1 MVFPKKTQKKHTTI
15 DITQDNIILMITNI
29 FLFLDWSSSVKV
41 IRLMNIIVIVT
52 DNFPISP
59 KAFKN
64 VCKVHI
70 VFVEMKKATL

>member
-1 MVFPKKTQKKHTTI
+1 
-15 DITQDNIILMITNI
+15 
-29 FLFLDWSSSVKV
+29 
-41 IRLMNIIVIVT
+41 MNIIVIVT

-70 VFVEMKKATL
+70 VFVEMKKATLWQKQVTINWRETKELIDLNCPKKILVTANP